1 MLIRDGSSSGD
12 DGVKYLAS
20 SLTLVGPILCL
31 GWSWM
36 SCNLSL
42 FSGVLVRGMAFPAC
56 TVLSDPVVLRR
67 LRGNGGSGC
76 EATGGA
82 DTGLFGCCSIAV
94 FITRIRCLAPMMVLQ
109 VTA

>member
-1 MLIRDGSSSGD
+1 
-12 DGVKYLAS
+12 
-20 SLTLVGPILCL
+20 
-31 GWSWM
+31 M

-42 FSGVLVRGMAFPAC
+42 LSGVLVRGLAFPAC
-56 TVLSDPVVLRR
+56 TVLEDPVLLRR

-82 DTGLFGCCSIAV
+82 DTGLFGCCSICLC
-94 FITRIRCLAPMMVLQ
+94 ITRIRCLAPMMVLR